1 MFQKIRKNKPK
12 GLFML
17 FLCCLS
23 AGVFCA
29 PESRAYVLPPEQ
41 LVEFMAVNFNCFDT
55 LMINQITQQENAGG
69 DEIGEDRVFRE
80 KISMQSSQNYHLE
93 ILEQTA
99 EKLEGAEHLFRQFLM
114 NTPKEK
120 LLALLPKL
128 GIDLQQVEYTRLDGV
143 MVYRIGDK
151 NENSPKLVVEK
162 KRFLPLY
169 LVYRQPGDPQARLVR
184 VRFKDYRPV
193 KDKWYPYD
201 ISYALEGRFTERY
214 MIQGLENNVP
224 IDAALFKTPKTVAPL
239 QTLTP
244 IKKLSPEEKEKLRK
258 IIAAFEKKYE

>member
-1 MFQKIRKNKPK
+1 MFKNILKKTRKR
-12 GLFML
+12 LFTAC
-17 FLCCLS
+17 LCCLS

-55 LMINQITQQENAGG
+55 LIINQITQQENAGG

-80 KISMQSSQNYHLE
+80 KISMQASGNYHLE
-93 ILEQTA
+93 ILEQTT
-99 EKLEGAEHLFRQFLM
+99 EKLEGADHLFRQFLL

-128 GIDLQQVEYTRLDGV
+128 GIDLQQMEYTRLDGV
-143 MVYRIGDK
+143 VVYRIGNKD
-151 NENSPKLVVEK
+151 ENSPKLVIEK

-184 VRFKDYRPV
+184 VRFKDYRSV

-201 ISYALEGRFTERY
+201 ITYVLEDRLTERY

-224 IDAALFKTPKTVAPL
+224 IDAALFKTPKTVTPL
-239 QTLTP
+239 QTTTP
-244 IKKLSPEEKEKLRK
+244 IKKLSPEEKEKLKK